1 MKETYQEKFNKYL
14 EDEIAKVQK
23 STKTLFRCFQ
33 PMHLKLRDRFTWYY
47 KWHLKPYH
55 RHVHYST
62 LTASILGV
70 AVALSSFFYANPSQ
84 RSFANEPPSEQSEV
98 PISVSGRAT
107 LVNSNGDF
115 NFNSAPYHS
124 NVAIDNIS
132 KNFTGY
138 AWSEDLG
145 WVAFGSQDNSDGPVA
160 VDQVSGKVSGKAKV
174 LSTGSLIN
182 FNSSP
187 YNSSVT
193 ISINGDFSGYAWS
206 EDLGWVNFS
215 GVKVP
220 GITFVSPKAPSNVR
234 GYDVSDRNL
243 SDYAVLVRWQA
254 PLEFDEDNFKNYLVE
269 KSTNGV
275 DFTQVSATMSFAY
288 YDTAVTVG
296 QKYFY
301 RIKTEN
307 TTGTTEVSQIVFV
320 TPTGKY
326 TTPPNLVSGP
336 DVTINP
342 TSIAVKWATD
352 RPSSSFVQIKDGN
365 TFVSEQGQTEQTTSH
380 EVKVVGLRSQR
391 EYAYVIRSVDIDGNV
406 FIGEEKKIQTAN
418 TPNVYDIQIT
428 NVTQTSAI
436 INFKSTA
443 IANFILR
450 YGEDVNTETI
460 ISESSDSKTT
470 SHSMALTNLK
480 PGTFY
485 FFRIVGEDSEGNE
498 LRSEDSFSTLPMP
511 EISKF
516 GIEPVKDAP
525 STTLKVTWR
534 TNAPTTSAIKYSV
547 DGTKF
552 EEKAAS
558 DLVTDHEIVISDLAD
573 NSVYTVYAAGRDQFG
588 NLVESEKTTYSTP
601 DDTRP
606 PRISNIVIE
615 SSNVGSQ
622 SDNKA
627 QIAVSWKTDEPATS
641 QIEYGEGIAGEEYT
655 RKTSLDGSF
664 KNHHLVIIADLD
676 PGKPYHLRVVSAD
689 QAGNI
694 SMSGDNTV
702 ITGEVSKS
710 ALSII
715 VNALQ
720 NVFGWMG
727 NLIK

>member
-1 MKETYQEKFNKYL
+1 MG
-14 EDEIAKVQK
+14 IA
-23 STKTLFRCFQ
+23 
-33 PMHLKLRDRFTWYY
+33 
-47 KWHLKPYH
+47 
-55 RHVHYST
+55 
-62 LTASILGV
+62 I
-70 AVALSSFFYANPSQ
+70 ALSSFFLASPSQ
-84 RSFANEPPSEQSEV
+84 KSFANEPPEEQSEV

-138 AWSEDLG
+138 AWSEDMG
-145 WVAFGSQDNSDGPVA
+145 WVAFGSQDNADGPVA

-174 LSTGSLIN
+174 LSDGSIID
-182 FNSSP
+182 FNTSP
-187 YNSSVT
+187 YNSSVV
-193 ISINGDFSGYAWS
+193 INIDGDFSGYAWS
-206 EDLGWVNFS
+206 NDLGWINFS
-215 GVKVP
+215 GVKVA

-243 SDYAVLVRWQA
+243 SDYAILVKWQA
-254 PLEFDEDNFKNYLVE
+254 PLELDSDNFDSYLVE
-269 KSTNGV
+269 KSTDGIN
-275 DFTQVSATMSFAY
+275 FTQVSSTTTSFAY
-288 YDTAVTVG
+288 YDTSVLAN
-296 QKYFY
+296 QNYFY
-301 RIKTEN
+301 RVKSKN
-307 TTGTTEVSQIVFV
+307 TTGTTEISQIVSV

-342 TSIAVKWATD
+342 TSISVKWATD

-406 FIGEEKKIQTAN
+406 FISEERKIQTAN

-450 YGEDVNTETI
+450 YGEDVKTETV
-460 ISESSDSKTT
+460 ISENSDSKTT

-485 FFRIVGEDSEGNE
+485 FFRIVGEDSDGNE
-498 LRSEDSFSTLPMP
+498 LRSENSFSTLPMP

-534 TNAPTTSAIKYSV
+534 TNVPTTSAIKYST
-547 DGTKF
+547 DGVKF
-552 EEKAAS
+552 GEKAGS
-558 DLVTDHEIVISDLAD
+558 DLVTDHEVVISDLAD
-573 NSVYTVYAAGRDQFG
+573 SSIYTVYATGRDQFG

-606 PRISNIVIE
+606 PKIANIVIE
-615 SSNVGSQ
+615 ASNVGNQ
-622 SDNKA
+622 SESNA
-627 QIAVSWKTDEPATS
+627 QIAVSWKTDEPTTS
-641 QIEYGEGIAGEEYT
+641 QIEYGDGIVGEEYT
-655 RKTSLDGSF
+655 RKTLLDGSYT
-664 KNHHLVIIADLD
+664 NHHLVIISDLD
-676 PGKPYHLRVVSAD
+676 PGKPYHLRVISTD

-694 SMSGDNTV
+694 TTSGDNTV

-710 ALSII
+710 ALGII